1 MNGGVILNKDSRL
14 IVYLLLGVVLLGA
27 IFVGGVSGNL
37 SEILV
42 DPPQSSDSWFDT
54 HPYLLIGDTVI
65 SEPSSSLIVLALTV
79 ITLWTALMFLRKGRE
94 SSHLFWF
101 GISFL
106 FTGLG
111 AGLAGV
117 SYQAFGY
124 EIKCRGFEYCIWT
137 SWWEVT
143 YMISTVAGVGA
154 AFVGIAYYIF
164 SGKAQ
169 RFWSYYAVASTL
181 IYVIIA
187 VFGTYSANRLLIS
200 FEFMV
205 TFIGAGLA
213 AISLQSLL
221 HYFKE
226 KNSKAAK
233 VLWIGAGIGAVITIY
248 FAALVSDFAA
258 ALWERGIWF
267 NENDVLHVLMI
278 FWVLLVYRILSEK
291 NHIV

>member
-1 MNGGVILNKDSRL
+1 M
-14 IVYLLLGVVLLGA
+14 LLGA
-27 IFVGGVSGNL
+27 IFVGVFSGNL

-42 DPPQSSDSWFDT
+42 EPPRSGDLWFDS

-65 SEPSSSLIVLALTV
+65 SEPSSSLIVLLLTV
-79 ITLWTALMFLRKGRE
+79 ITLWAGLMFLRKGRE
-94 SSHLFWF
+94 SSHLFWW

-137 SWWEVT
+137 SWWEIT

-169 RFWSYYAVASTL
+169 KFWSFYAVASTL

-200 FEFMV
+200 FEFMIM
-205 TFIGAGLA
+205 FIGAGLA
-213 AISLQSLL
+213 AISLQCLL

-226 KNSKAAK
+226 KDAKAVK
-233 VLWIGAGIGAVITIY
+233 ILWIGAGIGVVIAIY
-248 FAALVSDFAA
+248 FVALVSDFAS
-258 ALWERGIWF
+258 ALWEKGIWF

-278 FWVLLVYRILSEK
+278 CWVLLVYRILSK
-291 NHIV
+291 RT